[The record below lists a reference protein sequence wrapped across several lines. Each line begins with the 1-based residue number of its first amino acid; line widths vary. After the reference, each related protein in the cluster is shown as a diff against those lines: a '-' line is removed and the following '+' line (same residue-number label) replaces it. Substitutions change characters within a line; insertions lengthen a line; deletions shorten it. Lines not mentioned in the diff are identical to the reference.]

1 MDFFISCD
9 SSLVT
14 WLNRSPLVLTIFPSR
29 YLMSFLSSCQVIF
42 TSKLQKNN
50 IYATN
55 FTHPLLGDDGSMV
68 LDVVVRVDEAVI
80 VHDLP
85 LDLGLGHGDRLSQL
99 GQHLRLGQLHVL
111 AYKYK

>member
-1 MDFFISCD
+1 M
-9 SSLVT
+9 
-14 WLNRSPLVLTIFPSR
+14 
-29 YLMSFLSSCQVIF
+29 
-42 TSKLQKNN
+42 
-50 IYATN
+50 

-68 LDVVVRVDEAVI
+68 LDVVVRVDEAVV

-85 LDLGLGHGDRLSQL
+85 LDLGLGHGDRLGQL